1 MLYKSNGGQYL
12 LANNDSPETITV
24 WNTWHVW
31 PFFHKTWKLYSDFFY
46 LSLSVH
52 ILLYF
57 VNGHKGCSFCEL
69 DLKNNKIFISQSLG
83 LGHFRSLWTF
93 ISSIFIKPYYKIPQT
108 LDMPCYLRFRYWTG
122 SSYSTR
128 EIIMF

>member
-1 MLYKSNGGQYL
+1 MK
-12 LANNDSPETITV
+12 
-24 WNTWHVW
+24 
-31 PFFHKTWKLYSDFFY
+31 WKFCIKLGTYTAIFFY

-57 VNGHKGCSFCEL
+57 VNEHKGCSFCL
-69 DLKNNKIFISQSLG
+69 LNLKNNEIFISQKLY

-108 LDMPCYLRFRYWTG
+108 LDMPCYSRFRYWTG
-122 SSYSTR
+122 SSYSPR
-128 EIIMF
+128 EIIMFLAILTPLSFNSLLANSKWGVLWPL